1 MSKEIK
7 ESKEIEIRRHS
18 LAHILAYAVLE
29 MFPDTKFGIGPAIEN
44 GFYYDFD
51 LTRSLTPEDL
61 KTITKRMQEII
72 KKDLPFEEF
81 HRKISDAVALENK
94 NDQPYKKELIE
105 DLEKKGEKEVCFYK
119 IGNFE
124 DLCAGPHVESTGKVG
139 AFKLMSV
146 AGAYWKGSE
155 KNPMLQ
161 RVYAVAFPTKEEL
174 ENHLKM
180 LEEAKKRDHR
190 KLGKELELFV
200 FSELVGPGLPL
211 YTPRGTTVIKEMQ
224 KFSMEVR
231 VKSGFQEV
239 HTQVMNK
246 AELFKT
252 SGHYDKYEE
261 DMFKVHSHYTKE
273 EYFLKPMNCPQHTQI
288 YASQIR
294 SYKDLPYRVA
304 DHSMIYRDEKLGEVA
319 GLTRVRGFIMDDGH
333 SFCREDQIE
342 IEFKTTLQGIREV
355 LDIYGMD
362 FYVRFSTR
370 DPENKAG
377 YLGDDKIWERAESTL
392 EKILKDL
399 DISYV
404 IGIGDAAFYGPKMDI
419 IAKDALER
427 EHQIS
432 TIQLDFNMPNRFGL
446 TYVGEDGKEYPPI
459 MIHSALIGSVERFL
473 GVLIEHYA
481 GAFPTWL
488 APVQV
493 KILTIADRHNDYAQI
508 VAAKFAE
515 NSVRVEIDNRTETIG
530 KKIREAEMQKNPY
543 MLIVGDKEIE
553 ENKVAVRRYGKG
565 DLGSKSVEELI
576 KEIREEIR
584 ERRR

>member
-273 EYFLKPMNCPQHTQI
+273 E
-288 YASQIR
+288 
-294 SYKDLPYRVA
+294 
-304 DHSMIYRDEKLGEVA
+304 
-319 GLTRVRGFIMDDGH
+319 
-333 SFCREDQIE
+333 
-342 IEFKTTLQGIREV
+342 
-355 LDIYGMD
+355 
-362 FYVRFSTR
+362 
-370 DPENKAG
+370 
-377 YLGDDKIWERAESTL
+377 
-392 EKILKDL
+392 
-399 DISYV
+399 
-404 IGIGDAAFYGPKMDI
+404 
-419 IAKDALER
+419 
-427 EHQIS
+427 
-432 TIQLDFNMPNRFGL
+432 
-446 TYVGEDGKEYPPI
+446 
-459 MIHSALIGSVERFL
+459 
-473 GVLIEHYA
+473 
-481 GAFPTWL
+481 
-488 APVQV
+488 
-493 KILTIADRHNDYAQI
+493 
-508 VAAKFAE
+508 
-515 NSVRVEIDNRTETIG
+515 
-530 KKIREAEMQKNPY
+530 
-543 MLIVGDKEIE
+543 
-553 ENKVAVRRYGKG
+553 
-565 DLGSKSVEELI
+565 
-576 KEIREEIR
+576 
-584 ERRR
+584 

>member
-1 MSKEIK
+1 
-7 ESKEIEIRRHS
+7 
-18 LAHILAYAVLE
+18 
-29 MFPDTKFGIGPAIEN
+29 
-44 GFYYDFD
+44 
-51 LTRSLTPEDL
+51 
-61 KTITKRMQEII
+61 
-72 KKDLPFEEF
+72 
-81 HRKISDAVALENK
+81 
-94 NDQPYKKELIE
+94 
-105 DLEKKGEKEVCFYK
+105 
-119 IGNFE
+119 
-124 DLCAGPHVESTGKVG
+124 
-139 AFKLMSV
+139 
-146 AGAYWKGSE
+146 
-155 KNPMLQ
+155 
-161 RVYAVAFPTKEEL
+161 
-174 ENHLKM
+174 
-180 LEEAKKRDHR
+180 
-190 KLGKELELFV
+190 
-200 FSELVGPGLPL
+200 
-211 YTPRGTTVIKEMQ
+211 
-224 KFSMEVR
+224 
-231 VKSGFQEV
+231 
-239 HTQVMNK
+239 
-246 AELFKT
+246 
-252 SGHYDKYEE
+252 
-261 DMFKVHSHYTKE
+261 
-273 EYFLKPMNCPQHTQI
+273 MNCPQHTQI